1 MVISSTTS
9 LFCGCH
15 GAIPE
20 WRGAGGIPHP
30 QPPPTSPGC
39 RGGAK
44 KFWWPIFPSDTPR
57 YRCKEGGLPPK
68 IPPPKNLKILDFV
81 CLPQDRGGGNRASG
95 QPAPSGMSLIHLHCK
110 KKKKKKK
117 KKSRSHVW
125 MVSFWYHR
133 CAKKGDQYRFYL
145 SCSCTSRERRR
156 SRPSI

>member
-1 MVISSTTS
+1 LKNPSKIRLSNGTDFFIFVSDKIK
-9 LFCGCH
+9 
-15 GAIPE
+15 A
-20 WRGAGGIPHP
+20 
-30 QPPPTSPGC
+30 PGC

-81 CLPQDRGGGNRASG
+81 CLPQDRGGGIAPPANRPRVECLSF
-95 QPAPSGMSLIHLHCK
+95 ICIV

-145 SCSCTSRERRR
+145 SCSCSVKYK
-156 SRPSI
+156 